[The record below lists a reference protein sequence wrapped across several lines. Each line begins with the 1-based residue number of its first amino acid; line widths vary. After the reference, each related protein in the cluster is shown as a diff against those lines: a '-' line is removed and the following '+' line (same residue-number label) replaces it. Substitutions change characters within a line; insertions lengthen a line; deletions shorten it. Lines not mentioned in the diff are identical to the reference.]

1 MINKYVTYLTNRQLK
16 IMSHSHKHSHSHTKD
31 MSSNR
36 ISWAFFLNLGF
47 TIIEFIGGWLTNS
60 TAIMSDAVHDLG
72 DTLSIGSAWLLNK
85 LGKKQ
90 ANNEFSYG
98 FRRLSLFGALLN
110 SLVLIIGSIWI
121 MTEAI
126 PRLFNPVMPEAEG
139 MILLAIFGVC
149 VNGFAAYKLSGG
161 ESLNERILNWH
172 LLEDVLGWVAV
183 LIVSIVLMFADVP
196 ILDPLLSIAFTLF
209 ILVNVARNLW
219 TTLKLFAQSTP
230 DSDLSENVRQALL
243 ALNCVSDLHHFHLW
257 SLDGE
262 SHVLTVHLTLQETLD
277 TQQQTEFKEKI
288 KYQLEEFK
296 LEHTTIEFEWPD
308 EICRDAH

>member
-1 MINKYVTYLTNRQLK
+1 
-16 IMSHSHKHSHSHTKD
+16 MSNHQHSSHNHSHNHSHAHTHTKD

-36 ISWAFFLNLGF
+36 IGWAFFLNFGF

-72 DTLSIGSAWLLNK
+72 DTLSIGSAWVLNK

-90 ANNEFSYG
+90 ANSEFSYG

-110 SLVLIIGSIWI
+110 GLVLTVGSIWI

-126 PRLFNPVMPEAEG
+126 PRLFDPVMPEAEG
-139 MILLAIFGVC
+139 MFLLAIFGVC
-149 VNGFAAYKLSGG
+149 VNGFAAYKLSAG
-161 ESLNERILNWH
+161 ETLNERILNWH

-183 LIVSIVLMFADVP
+183 LIVSIVLMFAELP
-196 ILDPLLSIAFTLF
+196 ILDPILSIAFTLF

-219 TTLKLFAQSTP
+219 TTLKLFAQSSP
-230 DSDLSENVRQALL
+230 DAGLSDKVKQALL
-243 ALNCVSDLHHFHLW
+243 RLNYVKDLHHFHLW

-262 SHVLTVHLTLQETLD
+262 SHVLTVHLTLVDRLDLEQQETLKLAIK
-277 TQQQTEFKEKI
+277 TQ
-288 KYQLEEFK
+288 LMEFK

-308 EICRDAH
+308 ETCRDAI

>member
-1 MINKYVTYLTNRQLK
+1 MSHDHSHNH
-16 IMSHSHKHSHSHTKD
+16 SHSHSHAHSHTKD

-36 ISWAFFLNLGF
+36 IGWAFFLNLGF

-72 DTLSIGSAWLLNK
+72 DTLSIGSAWVLNK

-110 SLVLIIGSIWI
+110 GLVLIIGSIWI

-126 PRLFNPVMPEAEG
+126 PRLFDPVMPEAEG
-139 MILLAIFGVC
+139 MFLLAIFGVC
-149 VNGFAAYKLSGG
+149 VNGFAAYKLSAGTT
-161 ESLNERILNWH
+161 LNERILNWH

-183 LIVSIVLMFADVP
+183 LIVSIVLMFVELP
-196 ILDPLLSIAFTLF
+196 ILDPILSIAFTLF

-219 TTLKLFAQSTP
+219 TTIKLFAQSNP
-230 DSDLSENVRQALL
+230 DAGLSNKVKQTLL
-243 ALNCVSDLHHFHLW
+243 NIKHVADLHHFHLW

-262 SHVLTVHLTLQETLD
+262 HHVLTVHLTLDDRLNIKQQENLKSD
-277 TQQQTEFKEKI
+277 IKHELLEFN
-288 KYQLEEFK
+288 
-296 LEHTTIEFEWPD
+296 LEHTTIELEWPD
-308 EICRDAH
+308 EICRDT

>member
-1 MINKYVTYLTNRQLK
+1 MSHNH
-16 IMSHSHKHSHSHTKD
+16 SHSHSHHHSHTHSHTKD

-36 ISWAFFLNLGF
+36 IGWAFFLNLGF

-72 DTLSIGSAWLLNK
+72 DTLSIGSAWILNK

-110 SLVLIIGSIWI
+110 GLVLIVGSIWI

-126 PRLFNPVMPEAEG
+126 PRLFDPVMPEAEG
-139 MILLAIFGVC
+139 MLLLAMFGVC
-149 VNGFAAYKLSGG
+149 VNGFAAYKLSAG
-161 ESLNERILNWH
+161 ETLNERILNWH

-183 LIVSIVLMFADVP
+183 LIVSIVLIFAELP
-196 ILDPLLSIAFTLF
+196 ILDPILSIAFTLF

-219 TTLKLFAQSTP
+219 TTIKLFAQSSP
-230 DSDLSENVRQALL
+230 DTGLSKKVKQTLL
-243 ALNCVSDLHHFHLW
+243 NIKHVADLHHFHLW

-262 SHVLTVHLTLQETLD
+262 HHVLTVHLTLEDRLDIKQQEALKSD
-277 TQQQTEFKEKI
+277 IQRKLSEFS
-288 KYQLEEFK
+288 
-296 LEHTTIEFEWPD
+296 LEHTTIELEWPD
-308 EICRDAH
+308 EICRDGV

>member
-1 MINKYVTYLTNRQLK
+1 MSHNH
-16 IMSHSHKHSHSHTKD
+16 SHSHSHHHSHTHSHTKD

-36 ISWAFFLNLGF
+36 IGWAFFLNLGF

-72 DTLSIGSAWLLNK
+72 DTLSIGSAWILNK

-110 SLVLIIGSIWI
+110 GLVLIVGSIWI

-126 PRLFNPVMPEAEG
+126 PRLFDPVMPEAEG
-139 MILLAIFGVC
+139 MLLLAMFGVC
-149 VNGFAAYKLSGG
+149 VNGFAAYKLSAG
-161 ESLNERILNWH
+161 ETLNERILNWH
-172 LLEDVLGWVAV
+172 LLEDVLGWIAV
-183 LIVSIVLMFADVP
+183 LIVSIVLMFAELP
-196 ILDPLLSIAFTLF
+196 ILDPILSIAFTLF

-219 TTLKLFAQSTP
+219 TTIKLFAQSSP
-230 DSDLSENVRQALL
+230 DTGLSKNVKQALL
-243 ALNCVSDLHHFHLW
+243 NIKHVADLHHFHLW

-262 SHVLTVHLTLQETLD
+262 HHVLTVHLTLEDRLDIKQQEALKSD
-277 TQQQTEFKEKI
+277 IQRKLSEFS
-288 KYQLEEFK
+288 
-296 LEHTTIEFEWPD
+296 LEHTTIELEWPD
-308 EICRDAH
+308 EICRDGV

>member
-1 MINKYVTYLTNRQLK
+1 
-16 IMSHSHKHSHSHTKD
+16 

-36 ISWAFFLNLGF
+36 IGWAFFLNLSF

-72 DTLSIGSAWLLNK
+72 DTLSIGSAWVLNK

-110 SLVLIIGSIWI
+110 SLVLIAGSIWV

-126 PRLFNPVMPEAEG
+126 PRLFNPIMPEAEG
-139 MILLAIFGVC
+139 MLLLAIFGVC

-161 ESLNERILNWH
+161 ETLNERVLNWH

-183 LIVSIVLMFADVP
+183 LIVSIVLMFAEVP

-230 DSDLSENVRQALL
+230 NSELSNNVRQTLL
-243 ALNCVSDLHHFHLW
+243 TLDFVSGLHHFHLW

-262 SHVLTVHLTLQETLD
+262 SHVLTVHLTLKQNLNS
-277 TQQQTEFKEKI
+277 QQQLEFKEKI
-288 KYQLEEFK
+288 KHQLEEFK

-308 EICRDAH
+308 EVCRDADAALY

>member
-1 MINKYVTYLTNRQLK
+1 
-16 IMSHSHKHSHSHTKD
+16 

-36 ISWAFFLNLGF
+36 IGWAFFLNLGF

-72 DTLSIGSAWLLNK
+72 DTLSIGSAWVLNK

-110 SLVLIIGSIWI
+110 GLVLIIGSIWV

-139 MILLAIFGVC
+139 MLLLAIFGIC

-161 ESLNERILNWH
+161 ETLNERILNWH

-183 LIVSIVLMFADVP
+183 LIVSIVLMFAEAP
-196 ILDPLLSIAFTLF
+196 MLDPLLSIAFTLF

-230 DSDLSENVRQALL
+230 DAGLSGKVKQTLL
-243 ALNCVSDLHHFHLW
+243 ALNFVKDLHHFHLW

-262 SHVLTVHLTLQETLD
+262 SHVLTVHLTLKQRLD
-277 TQQQTEFKEKI
+277 CQQQIDFKEEI
-288 KYQLEEFK
+288 KHQLEEFK
-296 LEHTTIEFEWPD
+296 LEHTTIEFESPD
-308 EICRDAH
+308 EACRDKYAYN

>member
-1 MINKYVTYLTNRQLK
+1 
-16 IMSHSHKHSHSHTKD
+16 

-36 ISWAFFLNLGF
+36 IGWAFFLNLGF

-110 SLVLIIGSIWI
+110 GLVLIIGSIWV

-139 MILLAIFGVC
+139 MLLLAIFGVC

-161 ESLNERILNWH
+161 ETLNERILNWH
-172 LLEDVLGWVAV
+172 LLEDVLGWIAV
-183 LIVSIVLMFADVP
+183 LIVSIVLMFTEVP

-230 DSDLSENVRQALL
+230 DAGLSDKVKQTLL
-243 ALNCVSDLHHFHLW
+243 ALDFVKDLHHFHLW

-262 SHVLTVHLTLQETLD
+262 SHVLTVHLTLKQTLD
-277 TQQQTEFKEKI
+277 SQQQIDFKEEI
-288 KYQLEEFK
+288 KHQLEEFK

-308 EICRDAH
+308 EICRDEYAY